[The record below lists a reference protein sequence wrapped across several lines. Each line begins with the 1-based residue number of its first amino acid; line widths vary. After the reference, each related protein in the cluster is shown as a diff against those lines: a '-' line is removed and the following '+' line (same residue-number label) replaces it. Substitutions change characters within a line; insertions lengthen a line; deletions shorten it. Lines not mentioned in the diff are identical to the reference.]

1 MCGRERQKN
10 EGKTERESTRKKNK
24 KNKKT
29 LNICKKKNL
38 GKGRGHIIEG
48 HHSLCWRRRFSLS
61 RSFVVLAEDPKHPR
75 CSTFWERVRVCVC
88 VCVSFHHNIIARP
101 I

>member
-1 MCGRERQKN
+1 MQ
-10 EGKTERESTRKKNK
+10 
-24 KNKKT
+24 
-29 LNICKKKNL
+29 KKKM

-88 VCVSFHHNIIARP
+88 VCVCVFHFITTLLHIQYDTAQNHHHREGRM
-101 I
+101 